1 MFNKC
6 EHRGKTSST
15 RGPLHHLQWWRNRD
29 LELGSRLACQTSCPT
44 SQSRE
49 WLSEDCFQFRI
60 LITVLTAFQL
70 YTEELCSWTVVLEK
84 TLESPL
90 DSKEIKSVNPK
101 GNQPWIFIG
110 RTDAEAE
117 APILWPLD
125 PKSRLTGKDPRGWQ
139 RMRWLDGIFDSKD
152 TSISKLWEMVK
163 DREAWCAA
171 VHSIAKSWTWLAT
184 EQQQIWNWNPGLK

>member
-15 RGPLHHLQWWRNRD
+15 RGSLHHLQWWRNGD
-29 LELGSRLACQTSCPT
+29 LELGSWLACQTSCPR

-49 WLSEDCFQFRI
+49 WLSEDCFQFRV

-70 YTEELCSWTVVLEK
+70 CTEELCSWTVVLEK

-110 RTDAEAE
+110 RRLMLKLKLQYFGHLMWRANSLEK
-117 APILWPLD
+117 PLILG
-125 PKSRLTGKDPRGWQ
+125 KIEGERRMGQLTFSSV
-139 RMRWLDGIFDSKD
+139 LA
-152 TSISKLWEMVK
+152 TSIYYTCFS
-163 DREAWCAA
+163 
-171 VHSIAKSWTWLAT
+171 AKC
-184 EQQQIWNWNPGLK
+184 NPDTRFVSRII